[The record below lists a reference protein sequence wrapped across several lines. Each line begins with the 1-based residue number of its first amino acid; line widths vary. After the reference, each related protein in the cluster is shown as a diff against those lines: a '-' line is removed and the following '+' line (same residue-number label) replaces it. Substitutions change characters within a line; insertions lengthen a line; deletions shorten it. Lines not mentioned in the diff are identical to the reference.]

1 MRIGSPLKHPNLH
14 RFTHQVMATVFEIFL
29 FHEDKAYSH
38 QAAMEAFRLA
48 DALETELS
56 RFIPNGD
63 IGRINALEPGE
74 STLVGL
80 HAFACLK
87 RGIELGRETGG
98 CFDIFIGSLKDE
110 WAGGESRGEKSSA
123 WRMDDIRWRQDRVPL
138 RLNEETFEV
147 RLSDRVVVDLGAYGK
162 GYAVDR
168 MAESL
173 REWDVES
180 ALVHGGRSSVY
191 AFGRLSDRSGWPVT
205 ISHPQDRGKILRRF
219 ELHSEAMGASGL
231 EKGSH
236 IFDPRTGGPVRD
248 RIAAWVLGP
257 DAATADALSTAFM
270 VMEPEDVRTYCSGR
284 PELQALVM
292 IKEGTGEGD
301 STHLMTFGISAL
313 NDNKKT

>member
-1 MRIGSPLKHPNLH
+1 
-14 RFTHQVMATVFEIFL
+14 MATVFEIL
-29 FHEDKAYSH
+29 VFHEDMRYSQ
-38 QAAMEAFRLA
+38 QAAMEAFRLV
-48 DALETELS
+48 DALESELS

-80 HAFACLK
+80 HAFACLE

-98 CFDIFIGSLKDE
+98 YFDIFIGSLKDE
-110 WAGGESRGEKSSA
+110 WAGGESRGKKSSA
-123 WRMDDIRWRQDRVPL
+123 WRMDDIRRRQDLVPL
-138 RLNEETFEV
+138 KLNEETFEV

-162 GYAVDR
+162 GYTVDR
-168 MAESL
+168 IAESL

-191 AFGRLSDRSGWPVT
+191 AFGRLPDRSGWPVT

-236 IFDPRTGGPVRD
+236 IFDPWTVEPVRD

-270 VMEPEDVRTYCSGR
+270 VMEPEEVRTFCSGR
-284 PELQALVM
+284 PELQAMVM

-301 STHLMTFGISAL
+301 LNQLTTYGVSAL
-313 NDNKKT
+313 TDKEKT